1 MTTIIFSE
9 KENAYIVHPMK
20 EEDFQLTRELV
31 TRDFELESQ
40 EKVLSEEEL
49 LELLADQIAYM
60 IDARLEFLLSLMY
73 RLDIDERKVHQALSP
88 SGEEPANWALA
99 RLVLDRQKQR
109 AFTKRYY
116 KQDDL
121 DGWEWREDC

>member
-1 MTTIIFSE
+1 MTTVIFSE
-9 KENAYIVHPMK
+9 KENVYIVHLMK
-20 EEDFQLTRELV
+20 QEDFQLTKELI

-49 LELLADQIAYM
+49 LQLLADQIAYM

-88 SGEEPANWALA
+88 GGAEPANWALA
-99 RLVLDRQKQR
+99 RLVLNRQKQR
-109 AFTKRYY
+109 AFTKKHY

-121 DGWEWREDC
+121 DGWEW